1 MIAGFFDFS
10 KRRSKKEAALFCI
23 FHGALVAVVTTAL
36 TWLGG

>member
-10 KRRSKKEAALFCI
+10 KKRSPKGAALFCV
-23 FHGALVAVVTTAL
+23 FHGALVAAVTTLL